1 MPNKKKILNLKEN
14 LFEKDLAYIAGII
27 DGEGYLGLN
36 KTKELRCSKITISY
50 CPHLKIAMSEPQAV
64 EFIKECFGGTIFVRK
79 AMVNGIRYK
88 DQYVW
93 QVSNKSAIKKILIL
107 LLPYLKVKR
116 VTAIIIL
123 DYISL
128 RERKRKISW
137 KNNYDFQETE
147 LYLKSKELLNSG
159 GDYVTTNKEI

>member
-14 LFEKDLAYIAGII
+14 LFEKDLAYIAGIV

-36 KTKELRCSKITISY
+36 KIRELRRSNITTSY
-50 CPHLKIAMSEPQAV
+50 CPHLKIAMTDSQAV

-79 AMVNGIRYK
+79 SIANGKRNK

-93 QVSNKSAIKKILIL
+93 QITNKLAIKKILVL

-116 VTAIIIL
+116 DTAVVIL

-128 RERKRKISW
+128 RERKIEISW
-137 KNNYDFQETE
+137 KNNYNSEEDN
-147 LYLKSKELLNSG
+147 LYLKSKEVLHPG
-159 GDYVTTNKEI
+159 GKNVTTNKEV